1 MKTTEMTDEQI
12 LKAANRSLR
21 INFILVIGILILVCA
36 SIQKAWTGSLEP
48 PIGNASPGELV
59 QSHPADGCS
68 KIRDGE
74 GDTSGCRQTTGA
86 QTETRR

>member
-1 MKTTEMTDEQI
+1 MKTAEMTDEQI

-21 INFILVIGILILVCA
+21 VNLILVIGILILVCA
-36 SIQKAWTGSLEP
+36 SMQKAWTGRLET
-48 PIGNASPGELV
+48 PIENTSPDEIT

-68 KIRDGE
+68 KIGYGQ
-74 GDTSGCRQTTGA
+74 GDNWGCTHPTGA